1 MKSPE
6 ELSEIIE
13 QMSELCIRN
22 KCTYPEMIRLVFPF
36 LAWIMHDDTRERK
49 VLVLEELKRF
59 ILALHETPYPGGKIH

>member
-36 LAWIMHDDTRERK
+36 LAWRHG
-49 VLVLEELKRF
+49 VLRNHHSKNF
-59 ILALHETPYPGGKIH
+59 ITNHKGEAK